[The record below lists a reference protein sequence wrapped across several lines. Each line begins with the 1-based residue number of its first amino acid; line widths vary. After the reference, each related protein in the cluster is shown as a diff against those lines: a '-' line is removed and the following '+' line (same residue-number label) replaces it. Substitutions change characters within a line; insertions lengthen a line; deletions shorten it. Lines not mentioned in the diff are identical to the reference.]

1 MTVFADS
8 SAIVKRYADE
18 AGNEQVRALDGPL
31 VVGALARVEV
41 AGALW
46 RKHRMG
52 ELAAEDVAVLVGA
65 FEDDWNAPAD
75 GGEAPFVA
83 VAATSSVL
91 ELAAR
96 LVARHGLRAYDAVQ
110 LASASAARDALD
122 EPITFAAFDHELRD
136 AATREGF
143 TLLP

>member
-18 AGNEQVRALDGPL
+18 AGHGQVRALDSPM
-31 VVGALARVEV
+31 VVSALARVEV

-52 ELAAEDVAVLVGA
+52 ELTADDVAVLVGA
-65 FEDDWNAPAD
+65 FEDDWNTPAD
-75 GGEAPFVA
+75 GGVAPFVA
-83 VAATSSVL
+83 MAATSSVID
-91 ELAAR
+91 LAAR
-96 LVARHGLRAYDAVQ
+96 LVARHGLRAYDSVQ
-110 LASASAARDALD
+110 LASATAAREALD
-122 EPITFAAFDHELRD
+122 EPLTFAAFDHDLLD
-136 AATREGF
+136 AAAREGF